1 MSGGLIDIY
10 VDVSGSMAGYKIE
23 AVNRH
28 LNFLLAEI
36 NASADTVHLYS
47 FAKTTQRQRF
57 SKNPKFSVCR
67 EPTSYDG
74 LGEFVSTLVDAK
86 KNGATMFMY
95 TDGLVVENNAESEFA
110 EKLKQKLQEAY
121 SDRIGILVSPRRDQE
136 NLLYALSN
144 RAVFG
149 IDEDVDTIVA
159 VLQRLDFTGCK
170 THQNDKPQTKQ
181 KGTKR

>member
-28 LNFLLAEI
+28 LNSLLAEI

-47 FAKTTQRQRF
+47 FAKTAQRQRF
-57 SKNPKFSVCR
+57 SKNPKFSVRR

-86 KNGATMFMY
+86 KNGATMFLY

-110 EKLKQKLQEAY
+110 EKLKQKLQAAY
-121 SDRIGILVSPRRDQE
+121 SKRIGILVSSRRDQE
-136 NLLYALSN
+136 NLVHALSDP
-144 RAVFG
+144 ATFG
-149 IDEDVDTIVA
+149 IDDDVDTVVA
-159 VLQRLDFTGCK
+159 VLQRLDFQRCGK
-170 THQNDKPQTKQ
+170 HQTQQRQ
-181 KGTKR
+181 KV